1 MAAYGATDLGSN
13 HVKSVGRAARLLIAL
28 AEAGTEVS
36 LTDLGLILDL
46 PTSTV
51 HRLASTL
58 IAYRLIEQS
67 SITGKYRLGLEA
79 LHLGNAVLQ
88 QLDFREEAKP
98 SMERLAELTGET
110 VNLSVLDG
118 DEVVYIEKAE
128 GSAFLRMLSRIG
140 HRAPVHCTGVGKVL
154 LSELALDEVRDI
166 LRRTGMPALTPGTI
180 VAFDDFLK
188 ELEFVRANGY
198 ALDKEECEAG
208 ASCVAVP
215 IRNHVGKIVAGV
227 SISGP
232 SVRFEDDRLPELID
246 LVLETAHLIST
257 KLGFDRQRLAVGK
270 DIL

>member
-118 DEVVYIEKAE
+118 DEVVYIEQA
-128 GSAFLRMLSRIG
+128 
-140 HRAPVHCTGVGKVL
+140 
-154 LSELALDEVRDI
+154 
-166 LRRTGMPALTPGTI
+166 
-180 VAFDDFLK
+180 
-188 ELEFVRANGY
+188 
-198 ALDKEECEAG
+198 EECSHGSDIEHRFIVQG
-208 ASCVAVP
+208 LGRFCFPSWLWMRFGTFCV
-215 IRNHVGKIVAGV
+215 
-227 SISGP
+227 GP
-232 SVRFEDDRLPELID
+232 VCQL
-246 LVLETAHLIST
+246 
-257 KLGFDRQRLAVGK
+257 
-270 DIL
+270 